1 MATITPNA
9 PNEPQAT
16 TIDYEAP
23 INPGAGAG
31 AGEPLPPPPP
41 TGPTGWERALE
52 GFNGEAPYTPP
63 GSISEEDRV
72 REQRDFEEQKLNAQR
87 EALIDIEALTSEY
100 DRAIDSLRGQYQTA
114 ETQEEKE
121 RLRFILADIEAQYEA
136 GSEAISSLY
145 AETVQGLSQKAT
157 DYRAGIEGRAA
168 DIESSF
174 LGLAQQGVDRN
185 LARREGL
192 VQDYRGLG
200 VGAGYDPRDAN
211 TDFLASLAPIQGAYS
226 RTISEST
233 AGGIDFIA
241 GMAEQQGLAQ
251 QGDLKRLAAITRTA
265 AIQTHQQQVAAR
277 AQAERA
283 AARSDRNNLQ
293 MAALAARQSA
303 MDLNARLM
311 NQALQA
317 QEFVPGVNV
326 QERYTNMTTLA
337 TNLGNNLTNPNLFA
351 RAFNNQFGG
360 SPPPEFREMYM
371 AAYTSAALAEIAKL
385 SQGIEKTP
393 DATAKEALRRQMNGL
408 LDNLREFGID
418 YSGE

>member
-23 INPGAGAG
+23 IDPGAGVG
-31 AGEPLPPPPP
+31 GDGGDGGEP

-52 GFNGEAPYTPP
+52 GFGGEAPYTPP

-72 REQRDFEEQKLNAQR
+72 REQRDFEDQKLNAQR

-100 DRAIDSLRGQYQTA
+100 DRAIASLRGQYQTA

-145 AETVQGLSQKAT
+145 AETVQRLSQKAT
-157 DYRAGIEGRAA
+157 DYRAGIEGRAT
-168 DIESSF
+168 DVESSF

-200 VGAGYDPRDAN
+200 VGVGYDPRDAN

-226 RTISEST
+226 RTIGEST

-277 AQAERA
+277 VQAERA

-326 QERYTNMTTLA
+326 QERYTNMTALA
-337 TNLGNNLTNPNLFA
+337 TQLGGSLTNPNLFA
-351 RAFNNQFGG
+351 TAFNNQFGG

-371 AAYTSAALAEIAKL
+371 ASYTSAALAEIAKL

-393 DATAKEALRRQMNGL
+393 DAMAKEALRRQMNGL